1 MEKRRNSKA
10 TFKAELV
17 FLLYQV
23 INYIL
28 YIFSIV
34 LWPKRLSR
42 NPKKIC
48 IFRIGNI
55 GDVICTIP
63 ALIAIRKAYPDAH
76 ITLLTSPGKEGMYG
90 AKELIRGAWF
100 INRLLVYHSHD
111 IDSVT
116 KTLQFSR
123 KLRSESYD
131 LFIVIPVE
139 LWNLKIIL
147 RNMLFAKLCGP
158 KKAVGFKLSTI
169 KLWARE
175 QSNLYMFDNEVERL
189 IKVLKSYNLPVDDEV
204 VYDLPLP
211 DNVKESAEEIMSLHK
226 INGEN
231 LFGFVPG
238 AKYQI
243 NQWPLDYFVEV
254 GEYILNRFPKSKIV
268 ILGGP
273 EDIEKGEYIT
283 NRVNNDSNIINLA
296 GKTTL
301 LELAYLLRY
310 FKLIISNN
318 TGPMHMAALGGNKV
332 IGIFSSAELFGKWF
346 PYGDNSKTIM
356 NGFECEGC
364 YYNCSN
370 DKLCMKAIKP
380 ESIKRQIDMMMQCMI
395 MN

>member
-1 MEKRRNSKA
+1 MKVKHKFGGI
-10 TFKAELV
+10 FKAKII
-17 FLLYQV
+17 FLLYRV
-23 INYIL
+23 INFVLFIL
-28 YIFSIV
+28 SMV
-34 LWPKRLSR
+34 LWPKGLGK

-48 IFRIGNI
+48 IYRIGNI
-55 GDVICTIP
+55 GDVICAIP
-63 ALIAIRKAYPDAH
+63 ALIAIRKAYPEAH

-100 INRLLVYHSHD
+100 IDRLLVYHSHD

-116 KTLQFSR
+116 KTFQFSR

-139 LWNLKIIL
+139 LWNLKVIL
-147 RNMLFAKLCGP
+147 RNMLFTKLCGP
-158 KKAVGFKLSTI
+158 KKAVGFTLSTI

-189 IKVLKSYNLPVDDEV
+189 IKVLKYYNVPIGNEIA
-204 VYDLPLP
+204 YDLPLP
-211 DNVKESAEEIMSLHK
+211 AEVKKSIEAILGLHK
-226 INGEN
+226 MNGEN

-268 ILGGP
+268 ILGGA

-283 NRVNNDSNIINLA
+283 NRLNNDSNIINLA
-296 GKTTL
+296 GKTSL
-301 LELAYLLRY
+301 LELAYILKY

-332 IGIFSSAELFGKWF
+332 IGIFSSAELCGKWF
-346 PYGDNSKTIM
+346 PYGDNSKVIM
-356 NGFECEGC
+356 NSFECEGC

-370 DKLCMKAIKP
+370 DKLCIKAIKP
-380 ESIKRQIDMMMQCMI
+380 ESVKQQIDTLMQCMI